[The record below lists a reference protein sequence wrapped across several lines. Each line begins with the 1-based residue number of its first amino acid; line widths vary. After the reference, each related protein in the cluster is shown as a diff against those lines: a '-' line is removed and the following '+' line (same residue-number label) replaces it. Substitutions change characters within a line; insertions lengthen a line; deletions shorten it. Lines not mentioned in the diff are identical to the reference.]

1 MTCAE
6 TARVDAW
13 LDNELDAE
21 SARAMEAHVNTCAE
35 CAAARDQLLALRNR
49 FAQAPYLRASDALR
63 RRIARDIASE
73 SKPSFLERMRAAFAD
88 RFLTG
93 VLSGGFVT
101 ATAALVA
108 FLAWAPPEGNALM
121 DQVMAAHLRSLM
133 PGHLIDVASSDHHT
147 VRPWFNG
154 HTDVAPPVAD
164 FAKQGFTLVGGRVD
178 YVYGERAA
186 AVVYRTGKHVINI
199 FVWADK
205 DADLPARADRD
216 GYHLRVWRE
225 GDLVFCEISDAAPD
239 ELAKLQQL
247 VMAEKA

>member
-1 MTCAE
+1 MACAE
-6 TARVDAW
+6 TARVEAW
-13 LDNELDAE
+13 LDGERDA
-21 SARAMEAHVNTCAE
+21 AGALAMETHVKVCAE
-35 CAAARDQLLALRNR
+35 CAAARDRVLASRHNL
-49 FAQAPYLRASDALR
+49 AQAPYYRASDALR
-63 RRIARDIASE
+63 RRIARDLAAESAPGFLDRLRSAS
-73 SKPSFLERMRAAFAD
+73 AD
-88 RFLTG
+88 RLLVG
-93 VLSGGFVT
+93 ALSGAL
-101 ATAALVA
+101 ATAAAAAIAFFTLV
-108 FLAWAPPEGNALM
+108 PPAGNELM

-186 AVVYRTGKHVINI
+186 AIVYREGHHVINV

-205 DADLPARADRD
+205 DMDLPSRADRN

-225 GDLVFCEISDAAPD
+225 GDLVFCEISDAAPED
-239 ELAKLQQL
+239 LARLQRL